1 MALRVLLADESISI
15 KKVIQLSL
23 QDYGV
28 EVKSVPV
35 GIDVLEVAKIFQPD
49 IVFADILLSKR
60 SGYEVAKDL
69 KGNPSTAKVPI
80 VLMWSGFMELDSKKA
95 DEAQIDGQLEKPF
108 DADQLRTLVKNLVP
122 RLSSNAI
129 SNYLQFSQRPEFL
142 ETENAAP
149 QAEVHTAV
157 SVEEPAMME
166 FSSPSGGSA
175 YEPIEGIEEFQKE
188 ESLPFLAEMDEHE
201 DFQQVPLPRARG
213 KDLFAKSNR
222 SGEIDPNHNQE
233 SNAEGSEES
242 DENWMESKLSDFVVD
257 MPEDSDAYEPTEQD
271 LTSTSIA
278 ISGGETEIML
288 LDLDKPHWGE
298 PGSESTQIKSLAQAT
313 GMNSGSTSSGLS
325 AGPSGLSSAISNAVS
340 SAAAAAVAAGHTAIT
355 NSQTNIR
362 SGSALIP
369 AGSGRLSED
378 RLEAIAREELRA
390 QTQQV
395 LEDIAWKLI
404 PDIAERIIREE
415 IEKLLQERQNLP
427 Q

>member
-69 KGNPSTAKVPI
+69 KANSSTSKVPI

-129 SNYLQFSQRPEFL
+129 SNYLQFTQRPEFV
-142 ETENAAP
+142 ETENESPVPETHSTESA
-149 QAEVHTAV
+149 
-157 SVEEPAMME
+157 EEPAVLE
-166 FSSPSGGSA
+166 FSSPSAGSA
-175 YEPIEGIEEFQKE
+175 YEPIEGLEELQKE

-213 KDLFAKSNR
+213 KDLLAKSNPHEEFGRR
-222 SGEIDPNHNQE
+222 SNQE
-233 SNAEGSEES
+233 NSEES

-257 MPEDSDAYEPTEQD
+257 MPEDSDAFEPTEQD

-298 PGSESTQIKSLAQAT
+298 PGAESTQIKSLANAT
-313 GMNSGSTSSGLS
+313 SGVV
-325 AGPSGLSSAISNAVS
+325 SSAISGAIS
-340 SAAAAAVAAGHTAIT
+340 SAAAAAAAAGHTAIT
-355 NSQTNIR
+355 NSQANLRT
-362 SGSALIP
+362 SAGP
-369 AGSGRLSED
+369 SGRLSDD

-415 IEKLLQERQNLP
+415 IEKLLQERQNLS